1 MVGSVFCVLAVVVYW
16 YRCSIACTIH
26 VILLVTIKIIII
38 VIMIMI
44 MIMIMI
50 IIIIIIIIKYVNKH
64 LEKIFS
70 SAADRPSENTTCE
83 SFRKGVME
91 YNLWCS

>member
-38 VIMIMI
+38 MIMI
-44 MIMIMI
+44 MII

-83 SFRKGVME
+83 SFRKGVM
-91 YNLWCS
+91 

>member
-38 VIMIMI
+38 VIMIM
-44 MIMIMI
+44 MIII

-83 SFRKGVME
+83 SFRKGVM
-91 YNLWCS
+91 NTIFGVHKP

>member
-38 VIMIMI
+38 VIMI

-83 SFRKGVME
+83 SFRKGVM
-91 YNLWCS
+91 